1 MILGVE
7 EGGADYYPKVLN
19 KLIMLRYK
27 TVLSVWILILLTF
40 PSTPAMAFH
49 KDVYYPRAPEA
60 LLEILQDMDN
70 PFSPTIKNIEE
81 GSKVYFGKGLCVKC
95 HGVNG
100 KGIEVPGHSPR
111 NFTDLKWQ
119 NARTDGE
126 MMWVLKNG
134 SPGTS
139 MPIRVGKG
147 ISEEEGW
154 KVILFIRTFARV

>member
-1 MILGVE
+1 
-7 EGGADYYPKVLN
+7 
-19 KLIMLRYK
+19 MLRYK
-27 TVLSVWILILLTF
+27 IVLPVGILVLLNF
-40 PSTPAMAFH
+40 PSTSAKAFH

-70 PFSPTIKNIEE
+70 PFSPTRKNIKE

-100 KGIEVPGHSPR
+100 KGLEVQGHPPR
-111 NFTDLKWQ
+111 NFTDPKWQ
-119 NARTDGE
+119 DVRTDGE

-139 MPIRVGKG
+139 MPIRVGKA
-147 ISEEEGW
+147 ISEEEAW
-154 KVILFIRTFARV
+154 KVILFIRTFAGV

>member
-1 MILGVE
+1 
-7 EGGADYYPKVLN
+7 
-19 KLIMLRYK
+19 
-27 TVLSVWILILLTF
+27 
-40 PSTPAMAFH
+40 
-49 KDVYYPRAPEA
+49 
-60 LLEILQDMDN
+60 MDN

-100 KGIEVPGHSPR
+100 KGIKVSGHSPR
-111 NFTDLKWQ
+111 DFTDAKWQ
-119 NARTDGE
+119 DVRTDGE

-154 KVILFIRTFARV
+154 KVILFIRTFAGV

>member
-1 MILGVE
+1 M
-7 EGGADYYPKVLN
+7 
-19 KLIMLRYK
+19 
-27 TVLSVWILILLTF
+27 LTF
-40 PSTPAMAFH
+40 PSTSAKAFH
-49 KDVYYPRAPEA
+49 KDAYYPRAPEA

-100 KGIEVPGHSPR
+100 KGIKVSGHFPR
-111 NFTDLKWQ
+111 DFTDAKWQ
-119 NARTDGE
+119 DVRTDGE

-139 MPIRVGKG
+139 MPIRVGKV

-154 KVILFIRTFARV
+154 KVILFIRTFAGV

>member
-1 MILGVE
+1 
-7 EGGADYYPKVLN
+7 
-19 KLIMLRYK
+19 MLRYK
-27 TVLSVWILILLTF
+27 TVLSVGILILLTF
-40 PSTPAMAFH
+40 PSTSAKAFH
-49 KDVYYPRAPEA
+49 KDAYYPRAPEA

-100 KGIEVPGHSPR
+100 KGVEVSGHPPR
-111 NFTDLKWQ
+111 NFTDPKWQ
-119 NARTDGE
+119 DVRTDGE

-139 MPIRVGKG
+139 MPIRVGRG
-147 ISEEEGW
+147 ISEEEAW
-154 KVILFIRTFARV
+154 KVILFIRTFAGV